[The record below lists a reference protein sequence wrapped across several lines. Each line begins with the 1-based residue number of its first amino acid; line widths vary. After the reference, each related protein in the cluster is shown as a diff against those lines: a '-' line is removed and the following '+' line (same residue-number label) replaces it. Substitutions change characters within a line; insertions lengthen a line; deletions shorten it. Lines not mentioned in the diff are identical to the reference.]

1 MFLEDFMQCFCIISH
16 QSSSLERMFRDIQIV
31 IITKFVVV
39 SSVDI
44 KRIDCIS
51 ICLLLNF
58 LSRVLNVKPQMFEKK
73 TNKKTKKKQQLNLN
87 GYT

>member
-1 MFLEDFMQCFCIISH
+1 
-16 QSSSLERMFRDIQIV
+16 MFRDIQIV

-58 LSRVLNVKPQMFEKK
+58 LSRVLNVKPQMFEK
-73 TNKKTKKKQQLNLN
+73 TKKKKKK
-87 GYT
+87 TTKFEWIHMKI